1 MCILGKVSE
10 KQDTP
15 SHLLEPNNISLS
27 LPPPPSLN
35 PQSLYTNENLMSL
48 PCDTRVLGPLLLLL
62 PQADHLRVRVQH
74 DGVGGGA
81 HGQEAARV
89 AARPGR
95 QRLPEAGRRQRPGPA
110 AAAAAAA
117 AAALR
122 GDVSAGGLAGE
133 TGGGG
138 GGCGVHFVLKF
149 VEGEMKYR
157 QCNRIGLEASCMCV
171 EEDGLVVPK
180 AYVLLFKLG

>member
-1 MCILGKVSE
+1 
-10 KQDTP
+10 
-15 SHLLEPNNISLS
+15 
-27 LPPPPSLN
+27 
-35 PQSLYTNENLMSL
+35 MSL

-62 PQADHLRVRVQH
+62 PQADHLRIRVQH

-95 QRLPEAGRRQRPGPA
+95 QGLPEAGRRQRPGP
-110 AAAAAAA
+110 AAAAAA

-138 GGCGVHFVLKF
+138 GGRGVHFVLKS
-149 VEGEMKYR
+149 VKGEMKYR

-171 EEDGLVVPK
+171 DEDGFAVPRLMCCCLNLADATSYPRKLKVV
-180 AYVLLFKLG
+180 LWRR